1 LKPGVKLWSEAL
13 ATSGYRMLWS
23 GKWHVSIDSRP
34 KDHGWEER
42 FLSGHYDGEHAL
54 LGIDPGWD
62 LYRTVAEKGDSTQR
76 EEGMLL
82 RPGYGARRMYGVRE
96 DNRGPDHD
104 ERTVETGL
112 EAIEELAG
120 SEAPWALHIGLI
132 SPHDP
137 YMAPRTF
144 LDQYDP
150 SSIPLPPSF
159 RDSLEDKPRI
169 YRRMRRQIFDQLSER
184 EAREAIRHFWA
195 FCSYLDYQFGRVL
208 QMLERTGQSENT
220 IVIYLSDHGDY
231 LGDHGLFC
239 KGIPAF
245 RGAYHVPLLVRWPA
259 GIRNSGRDV
268 DAFVSLAD
276 VGPTL
281 LDLAQAPSHQ
291 RFTGRSLA
299 PFLQDV
305 APAGWRDEM
314 HGQCNGVELY
324 FTQRSVFTREFKYV
338 FNGFDDDELYD
349 LRADPH
355 ELVNLAAQPEHTRM
369 KHDLVRRMWR
379 FAHQEEDTIINGY
392 TTVALAPWGPAEAF
406 K

>member
-1 LKPGVKLWSEAL
+1 
-13 ATSGYRMLWS
+13 
-23 GKWHVSIDSRP
+23 
-34 KDHGWEER
+34 
-42 FLSGHYDGEHAL
+42 
-54 LGIDPGWD
+54 
-62 LYRTVAEKGDSTQR
+62 
-76 EEGMLL
+76 
-82 RPGYGARRMYGVRE
+82 
-96 DNRGPDHD
+96 
-104 ERTVETGL
+104 
-112 EAIEELAG
+112 
-120 SEAPWALHIGLI
+120 
-132 SPHDP
+132 
-137 YMAPRTF
+137 
-144 LDQYDP
+144 
-150 SSIPLPPSF
+150 
-159 RDSLEDKPRI
+159 
-169 YRRMRRQIFDQLSER
+169 
-184 EAREAIRHFWA
+184 
-195 FCSYLDYQFGRVL
+195 
-208 QMLERTGQSENT
+208 
-220 IVIYLSDHGDY
+220 
-231 LGDHGLFC
+231 
-239 KGIPAF
+239 
-245 RGAYHVPLLVRWPA
+245 
-259 GIRNSGRDV
+259 
-268 DAFVSLAD
+268 
-276 VGPTL
+276 L